1 MIRSSNSLYVA
12 LQHFKKRGMVQEL
25 LYCERGRRKLALVS
39 IGEMLDLSGEEWRRI
54 SEGGWS
60 NGEEHDEQP
69 LREPVR

>member
-1 MIRSSNSLYVA
+1 
-12 LQHFKKRGMVQEL
+12 VQEL